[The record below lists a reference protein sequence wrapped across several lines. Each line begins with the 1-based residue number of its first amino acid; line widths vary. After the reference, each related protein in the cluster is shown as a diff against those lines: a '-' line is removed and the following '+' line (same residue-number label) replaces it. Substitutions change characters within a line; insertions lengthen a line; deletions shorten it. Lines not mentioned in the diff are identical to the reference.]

1 MGDFME
7 NRISQIIHNLYQIR
21 EDPISN
27 FNKIPRILDQLGSL
41 GIEYPELAK
50 ILEYR
55 INVEKISVP
64 LKRSISL
71 RKCIEHYLLE
81 TEVLEIEEIRELGNF
96 ARQLHS
102 EVNSYIQHLQKQSQL
117 LRLKITKDNHQ
128 MIEDL
133 LQKLIGHRLEI
144 ELIPNL
150 FEKMGY
156 KGNTTT
162 FNISDKVVEI
172 DGRYER
178 NSYSGARNERLR
190 KKDVVIVECKATIDL
205 GEIKKFQTKVE
216 IIKGKYVKD
225 KENWDYD
232 KLDFGAWMVA
242 CYGWTKELF
251 EEAKKR
257 GIVPIT
263 SEGLERELR
272 KFGIFDSRIPI
283 CPTND

>member
-1 MGDFME
+1 ME
-7 NRISQIIHNLYQIR
+7 NRISQIILDLYQIR
-21 EDPISN
+21 DDPINN
-27 FNKIPRILDQLGSL
+27 FDKIPGILDQLGSL
-41 GIEYPELAK
+41 GIKYPELAK

-55 INVEKISVP
+55 IDVKKISEP
-64 LKRSISL
+64 LKGSISL
-71 RKCIEHYLLE
+71 RKCVERSLSE
-81 TEVLEIEEIRELGNF
+81 TEFLEIEEIRELRKY
-96 ARQLHS
+96 ARQFYL
-102 EVNSYIQHLQKQSQL
+102 EVNTYIQHLEKQSQL

-133 LQKLIGHRLEI
+133 LQKLIGRRLEI

-150 FEKMGY
+150 FERMGY

-178 NSYSGARNERLR
+178 DSYSGARNERLR

-232 KLDFGAWMVA
+232 ELDFRACMVA

-257 GIVPIT
+257 GIVPKT
-263 SEGLERELR
+263 SDILERELK
-272 KFGIFDSRIPI
+272 KFGIFDSRMPI
-283 CPTND
+283 CPTSDQSIQ

>member
-1 MGDFME
+1 ME
-7 NRISQIIHNLYQIR
+7 NRISRIILNLYQIR

-27 FNKIPRILDQLGSL
+27 FNKIPGILDQLGSL
-41 GIEYPELAK
+41 GIYYPELAK

-55 INVEKISVP
+55 IDVEKISEP
-64 LKRSISL
+64 LKESISL
-71 RKCIEHYLLE
+71 RKCVERYLSE
-81 TEVLEIEEIRELGNF
+81 TEFLEIDEIRELRNY

-102 EVNSYIQHLQKQSQL
+102 EVNTYIHNLQKQSQL

-128 MIEDL
+128 MIEGL
-133 LQKLIGHRLEI
+133 LQELIGHRLEI

-178 NSYSGARNERLR
+178 NSYSGARNERLW

-216 IIKGKYVKD
+216 IIKGKYIKD

-232 KLDFGAWMVA
+232 ELDFEAWMVA
-242 CYGWTKELF
+242 CYGWSKELF

-257 GIVPIT
+257 DIVPIT
-263 SEGLERELR
+263 SEGLKSELK

-283 CPTND
+283 CPTSD